1 MLHRIIHYIVI
12 FACLAQSF
20 LFAIDTKTQLRL
32 PASLNNRLM
41 VRIKD
46 IAMFTTLRDNQLVG
60 YGLVV
65 GLNGTGDSLGSSPYT
80 KESLISMLERLG
92 VNIRDGAIPS
102 GKSIAAVM
110 VTATL
115 PPFARLGSRININV
129 SVLGDA
135 KDLRGGTLLVTPL
148 LAADGD
154 VYAVGQGTVNASG
167 LAAAGAAASQ
177 TTGVP
182 TTGTIPSGAIVEK
195 EINFQLASVSE
206 LTLGLRNPDITT
218 AHRIRTSLNQHFRN
232 DFADA
237 LDNATIRI
245 KVPDARRKDIVAFMN
260 EIEHIEVS
268 PDERAKVIID
278 PNTGVIVM
286 TKGVRISSVALNHG
300 DVTIRVVEHPDVYQP
315 NPFTNVLPPSIVPDT
330 QQTSASNFLL
340 SQIKNKNTQFDRD
353 LKSRETSLHEQ
364 VDEIRARYQPQII
377 AAAPGQARDAVIA
390 LRETAITN
398 AYTAFNEREK
408 VLRASHQASL
418 NNLQDN
424 LNDVNQEGNSSRLIP
439 VSGATVVNDTTLDVK
454 EEKGKFA
461 LLDQGVDLQE
471 LVNALNLLGVSSR
484 EMMHILEGLQRAG
497 ALHAEV
503 IVT

>member
-1 MLHRIIHYIVI
+1 
-12 FACLAQSF
+12 
-20 LFAIDTKTQLRL
+20 
-32 PASLNNRLM
+32 M

-115 PPFARLGSRININV
+115 PPFARLGSRISVNV

-148 LAADGD
+148 LGADGD
-154 VYAVGQGTVNASG
+154 VYAVAQGAVNASG

-182 TTGTIPSGAIVEK
+182 TTGTISNGGIVEK
-195 EINFQLASVSE
+195 EINFQLENLAS

-218 AHRIRTSLNQHFRN
+218 SHRVRTALNDHFHKN
-232 DFADA
+232 IAEA
-237 LDNATIRI
+237 LDSSTIRI
-245 KVPDARRKDIVAFMN
+245 NVPKESRKDMVAFMN
-260 EIEHIEVS
+260 EIEHVDVN
-268 PDERAKVIID
+268 PDERAKVLLD

-286 TKGVRISSVALNHG
+286 TKNVRLSSVALNHG
-300 DVTIRVVEHPDVYQP
+300 EITIRVVEHPDVYQP
-315 NPFTNVLPPSIVPDT
+315 KPFTNVIPPNIVPDS
-330 QQTSASNFLL
+330 QANSSSNLLL
-340 SQIKNKNTQFDRD
+340 SEIKNRNTQFDKGAKERQN
-353 LKSRETSLHEQ
+353 ELHEET
-364 VDEIRARYQPQII
+364 DKIKADFSARI
-377 AAAPGQARDAVIA
+377 AAQPNVAQKDL
-390 LRETAITN
+390 LRAQEQTNITA

-408 VLRASHQASL
+408 VLRASHQSSL

-424 LNDVNQEGNSSRLIP
+424 LNDVNQDGLSQRLIP
-439 VSGATVVNDTTLDVK
+439 IPTATVVANTSLDVK

-461 LLDQGVDLQE
+461 ILDQGVDLQE

-503 IVT
+503 IVS